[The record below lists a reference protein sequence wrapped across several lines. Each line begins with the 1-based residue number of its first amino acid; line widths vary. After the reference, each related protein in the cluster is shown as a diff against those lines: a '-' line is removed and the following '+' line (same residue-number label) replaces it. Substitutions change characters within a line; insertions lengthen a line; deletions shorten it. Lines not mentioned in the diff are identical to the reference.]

1 MIDSSLPKNVPVFL
15 SRKMTVLD
23 RKSSWPSIFGSREM
37 WKAWIGFNALVII
50 VNFYLDRNNHLSDLK
65 LKMAC
70 FVPNDRFWTKIC
82 YFWSKYGHLF
92 SWKGLFRSGNLLK
105 SELMI
110 FLHENG
116 LFWSKSICHEG
127 RFLNFINKSN
137 RGMKYF
143 SIFMSHQ

>member
-92 SWKGLFRSGNLLK
+92 SWKGLFRPGNLLK

-116 LFWSKSICHEG
+116 LFLTKTY
-127 RFLNFINKSN
+127 LP
-137 RGMKYF
+137 RGK
-143 SIFMSHQ
+143 IFEFYK

>member
-65 LKMAC
+65 SKMAC

-92 SWKGLFRSGNLLK
+92 SWKGLFRPGNLLK

-116 LFWSKSICHEG
+116 LFWPKPICHEG
-127 RFLNFINKSN
+127 RFLIFINKSN